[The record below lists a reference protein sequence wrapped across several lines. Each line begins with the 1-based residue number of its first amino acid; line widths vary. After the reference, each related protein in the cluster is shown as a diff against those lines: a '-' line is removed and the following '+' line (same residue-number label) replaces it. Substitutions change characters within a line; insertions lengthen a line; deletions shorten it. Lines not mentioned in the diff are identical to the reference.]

1 MGIERASV
9 LIVDDESAIRDI
21 IRTSLE
27 GEGHSARCVANV
39 LEARQQLIDNTY
51 DLVITDLSMPGEN
64 GIELVR
70 HVRRAT
76 PKTAVLV
83 VTAYPDSQ
91 KVEQMEEL
99 EVSAFLVKPFTV
111 RQLKYSVLSALRTGR
126 TSGDNE
132 HISDTVALN
141 NDFGLV
147 GVSSYVQAQRNRIP
161 ILAEGVFPVLI
172 QGESGTGK
180 EIIAHAIHN
189 QSARSNENMIIINCA
204 AIPQHLEEAEFF
216 GYARGAFTGAHAS
229 KRGILESADKSTVF
243 LDEIG
248 ELSPTVQAKLLRVLD
263 TGEYN
268 PVGHVEPKRVD
279 IRIVSATNRDLETMV
294 EEGTFRKDLY
304 YRLKGGLIETIPLEE
319 HNEDIPFLIRHF
331 IDLRGADKEVTQEAL
346 QLLTNRPWPG
356 NIREL
361 KHAVDHLCALA
372 KNEKRINS
380 TIVLNV
386 LKEGD
391 PVTPTLPFNRA
402 KEEFEREYFS
412 TILRKHGGNLSR
424 AAREAGI
431 HRPNLIRKLKE
442 IGISADEYRNVPVN
456 A

>member
-1 MGIERASV
+1 MDRASV

-21 IRTSLE
+21 IRTNLE
-27 GEGHSARCVANV
+27 NEGHAAHCVGSV
-39 LEARQQLIDNTY
+39 LQAKQQLLDNNY
-51 DLVITDLSMPGEN
+51 DLLITDLSMPGEN
-64 GIELVR
+64 GIDLIR
-70 HVRRAT
+70 HIRHT
-76 PKTAVLV
+76 SPKTAVLV
-83 VTAYPDSQ
+83 VTAFPDIHN
-91 KVEQMEEL
+91 VEQMEEL

-111 RQLKYSVLSALRTGR
+111 RQLKYSVVSALRTGR
-126 TSGDNE
+126 TTGTNA
-132 HISDTVALN
+132 HISDTVAAN
-141 NDFGLV
+141 NDLGLV
-147 GVSSYVQAQRNRIP
+147 GVSPFVLSLRSRIP
-161 ILAEGVFPVLI
+161 ILAEGMVPILI

-189 QSARSNENMIIINCA
+189 HSTRRHEKMIIINCA

-216 GYARGAFTGAHAS
+216 GYARGAFTGAHSS

-263 TGEYN
+263 TGEYT
-268 PVGHVEPKRVD
+268 PVGHVESKRVD

-304 YRLKGGLIETIPLEE
+304 YRLKGGLIETIPIEE
-319 HNEDIPFLIRHF
+319 HTEDIPYLIRHF
-331 IDLRGADKEVTQEAL
+331 LDLRGAGKEITHEAVEM
-346 QLLTNRPWPG
+346 LTSRSWPG

-361 KHAVDHLCALA
+361 KHVVDHLCALA
-372 KNEKRINS
+372 KDEKRINS
-380 TIVLNV
+380 TIVRNV
-386 LKEGD
+386 LREGD
-391 PVTPTLPFNRA
+391 HVAPTLPFNRA
-402 KEEFEREYFS
+402 KEEFEREYFGA
-412 TILRKHGGNLSR
+412 ILRKHGGNLSR

-442 IGISADEYRNVPVN
+442 LSISADEYRPVPVN